1 MFAVAKI
8 DLQCPRIMAL
18 VGEGEAACVPQH
30 VRLCLEAKLG
40 LHASTL
46 HHASKACR
54 GEGRSA
60 LRRDH
65 EGRDGMLL
73 QSSLVSIAALSPS
86 SRNASISKLIG
97 VRFGKPLCK
106 MLICFTAAKAGDPSD
121 AKTNPAIRSRRLIGS
136 SHRTPQAAVLPH
148 HGPANRRLERV
159 A

>member
-1 MFAVAKI
+1 MRA
-8 DLQCPRIMAL
+8 
-18 VGEGEAACVPQH
+18 AACEVVPF
-30 VRLCLEAKLG
+30 EAKLG

-106 MLICFTAAKAGDPSD
+106 MLIY
-121 AKTNPAIRSRRLIGS
+121 RRQS
-136 SHRTPQAAVLPH
+136 WRP
-148 HGPANRRLERV
+148 E
-159 A
+159 